1 MSSYIHGG
9 ISDTLSLEDIAK
21 SIGKWAS
28 DGFKKS
34 KKSNTLDEVKSLFFD
49 LGYIWR
55 GANLYRFE
63 TPVEKGLIY
72 AKSKIE
78 GVKAILQ
85 KEESN
90 LGDSL
95 KCAII
100 TDFLDVE
107 SDWINCHAIFDAISG
122 SHDHL
127 NPYIVSGQGIWRLE
141 KGVKT
146 LAPEESILTV
156 TEKLQK

>member
-34 KKSNTLDEVKSLFFD
+34 KKSEILDEVKSLFFD

-90 LGDSL
+90 LGIHLSAQSSRTFSMSNPIGSIVMPFLMLSVDLTIISIRISSQVKGSGDS
-95 KCAII
+95 
-100 TDFLDVE
+100 
-107 SDWINCHAIFDAISG
+107 
-122 SHDHL
+122 
-127 NPYIVSGQGIWRLE
+127 
-141 KGVKT
+141 KT
-146 LAPEESILTV
+146 E
-156 TEKLQK
+156 